1 MSVTLR
7 LIRQLPKPRQREQ
20 RVLLTLYPGIAG
32 VGLIL
37 ADILEESLK
46 LVEHGWL
53 DTPARPTEIPILN
66 ETIQPPRVRLFTART
81 RTTTL
86 YLFQG
91 DYQPEGE
98 HAWRMA
104 DMIVRFARDVDAG
117 IITTGGIGLPV
128 YRDEPRVYG
137 IPTSR
142 AARLRKRLADAGVQ
156 FTLGEE
162 IGLLKVYGMTGVIA
176 ARAEEE
182 GLPGVILLAE
192 TLASAERI
200 GYASAHQL
208 ARVLSEAYGFPLKL
222 GDVEKRIREV
232 RDALHEQ
239 AMSEEEKGG
248 SHGITYIG

>member
-1 MSVTLR
+1 MSSMLR
-7 LIRQLPKPRQREQ
+7 LTRELPKARQREQ
-20 RVLLTLYPGIAG
+20 RVLITLYPGIAG

-37 ADILEESLK
+37 ADILEESLQ
-46 LVEHGWL
+46 LVEHGWI
-53 DTPARPTEIPILN
+53 DTLSRPTEIPILN
-66 ETIQPPRVRLFTART
+66 EAIQPPRVRLLTART
-81 RTTTL
+81 RTTTF
-86 YLFQG
+86 YIIQG

-104 DMIVRFARDVDAG
+104 DAIIRFAKEKKAG

-128 YRDEPRVYG
+128 YTDEPRVYG

-142 AARLRKRLADAGVQ
+142 AGRLRERLGRAGVA
-156 FTLGEE
+156 FTLGDE

-200 GYASAHQL
+200 GYASARQL
-208 ARVLSEAYGFPLKL
+208 ARVLSKAYGFTLTL
-222 GDVEKRIREV
+222 GEVEKHIREV

-239 AMSEEEKGG
+239 TPGEEKGG